1 MRQLM
6 AFGLSIML
14 STGLIAAPA
23 QGAKSKSS
31 KKTPAVTAAEVQAL
45 REQMAAQQQ
54 QLKDQQQQI
63 EELKRDLHH
72 RDDVGQQAQQQLQQ
86 VQAAAAE
93 AQSKASVVEV
103 ETNRD
108 RESVAKLSSDMADVK
123 TTLTNTAATI
133 QEDQKHKTPAVEPG
147 FGKIKFDGL
156 LQAWAVAGGEGVT
169 NTFRLRRTELKFS
182 GQITP
187 RASWTITID
196 PAKALSLNSTTTPIN
211 GTSVLTS
218 ASVNQASRIL
228 QDAYITL
235 GYIPHV
241 RLDFGQT
248 KIPLS
253 LEGFQSSAKLDTVE
267 RALFMS
273 DKGRGGSFGD
283 IRDFGV
289 MISGPLTRVVDYQ
302 VGLFNGSGEH
312 QNESATFDQKSV
324 IGRVVVKP
332 FRGFQV
338 GGSGALGYGIT
349 NSTTRPRRDRLGA
362 EIMYTRGPLALKSE
376 WMEGKDGEVL
386 RQGYYAHIGYK
397 IRGRIEPIF
406 RLDAFDPDVSKDT
419 SKSDVLERDYL
430 AGFNYYITE
439 HNWKVQLN
447 YGRKT
452 FARDLVSGQNVVLMN
467 LQTSW

>member
-1 MRQLM
+1 MKQSL
-6 AFGLSIML
+6 AFGLFITL
-14 STGLIAAPA
+14 STGSIAVPA
-23 QGAKSKSS
+23 QAAESAAS
-31 KKTPAVTAAEVQAL
+31 KKAPAVTAAEVQVL
-45 REQMAAQQQ
+45 RQQMAAQQQ
-54 QLKDQQQQI
+54 QLTAQQQQI
-63 EELKRDLHH
+63 EALKGELHQRDEL
-72 RDDVGQQAQQQLQQ
+72 VQQIQQALQQ
-86 VQAAAAE
+86 VQAAASE
-93 AQSKASVVEV
+93 AQSRASVVEA
-103 ETNRD
+103 ETNPD
-108 RESVAKLSSDMADVK
+108 RESIAKLSSDMVDMK
-123 TTLTNTAATI
+123 TTLTGAAATI
-133 QEDQKHKTPAVEPG
+133 QEGQKRETPAVEPG

-156 LQAWAVAGGEGVT
+156 LQAWAVGGGERVT
-169 NTFRLRRTELKFS
+169 NTFRLRRAELKFS

-187 RASWTITID
+187 RASWTIMID
-196 PAKALSLNSTTTPIN
+196 PAKVLSLNSTTTTTN
-211 GTSVLTS
+211 GTAVLSSV
-218 ASVNQASRIL
+218 AVNQATRIL

-235 GYIPHV
+235 GYIPRV

-273 DKGRGGSFGD
+273 DRGRGGSFGD
-283 IRDFGV
+283 VRDFGV
-289 MISGPLTRVVDYQ
+289 MIGGPVSRVFDYQ

-312 QNESATFDQKSV
+312 QNESATFDQKSL
-324 IGRVVVKP
+324 IGRVIVKP

-362 EIMYTRGPLALKSE
+362 EIMYTRGPLTLKSE

-386 RQGYYAHIGYK
+386 RQGYYAHVGYK
-397 IRGRIEPIF
+397 FRARLEPIF

-419 SKSDVLERDYL
+419 SQSDVLEQDYV

-447 YGRKT
+447 YVRKT
-452 FARDLVSGQNVVLMN
+452 FARDIVSGQNIVLMN
-467 LQTSW
+467 LQTFW